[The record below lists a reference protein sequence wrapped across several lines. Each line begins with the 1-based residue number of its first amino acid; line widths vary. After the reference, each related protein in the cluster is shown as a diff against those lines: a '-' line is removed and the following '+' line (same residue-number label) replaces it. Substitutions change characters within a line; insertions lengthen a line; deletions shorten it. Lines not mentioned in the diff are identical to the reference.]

1 MEIPNINKRIRQI
14 IDYYANGVVK
24 KFAENIEMQQQ
35 TLNRL
40 FVIDKRTGKY
50 PIATTDILQKI
61 SEMYDCVDVNW
72 LLTGRGKMLRNNQKI
87 ENITGNANN
96 NLNIGRDNN
105 AGINITSQHVEDF
118 IRITEK
124 NQEQTDR
131 MLSIIEKMVNK

>member
-72 LLTGRGKMLRNNQKI
+72 LLTGQGKMLRNNQKI